1 MRIPTWPDIQMMMT
15 STSLSLVAVLVAVL
29 VAGAV
34 ARSDLPNHTE
44 LVVAVAAD
52 PGWVRGR
59 GLLLDT
65 VRDLVKR
72 SVASAASARVSMDLV
87 FHTLNDDTLA
97 DIVAG

>member
-1 MRIPTWPDIQMMMT
+1 M
-15 STSLSLVAVLVAVL
+15 
-29 VAGAV
+29 

-65 VRDLVKR
+65 VRDLITR

-87 FHTLNDDTLA
+87 FHTLNDDNLA
-97 DIVAG
+97 DIVDTGRG

>member
-1 MRIPTWPDIQMMMT
+1 M
-15 STSLSLVAVLVAVL
+15 
-29 VAGAV
+29 

-44 LVVAVAAD
+44 LVVAAD

-65 VRDLVKR
+65 VRDLVTR
-72 SVASAASARVSMDLV
+72 SVASAASPRVSMDLV

-97 DIVAG
+97 DIVYRCWQRLAKYSFLVLVIEMLVGGDGGSRS

>member
-1 MRIPTWPDIQMMMT
+1 MMMT
-15 STSLSLVAVLVAVL
+15 STSLSLVAVL

-65 VRDLVKR
+65 VRDLVTR
-72 SVASAASARVSMDLV
+72 SVASAASAQVSMDLV
-87 FHTLNDDTLA
+87 FHTLNDDNLA
-97 DIVAG
+97 DIVDTGRG